1 MNFLLNFLIG
11 NKIARTIGM
20 VVMAVLGVLT
30 FGAVKKREGARDA
43 KAKQAAA
50 QAKADREAH
59 ERMNDADLGIGA
71 TDSERIER
79 LRGFAAKHGNGQ
91 AKGKGG

>member
-1 MNFLLNFLIG
+1 MTAIIWNFLIG

-43 KAKQAAA
+43 KRKAAEARADTIEKAEKIEDAVDAKTDAAV
-50 QAKADREAH
+50 RG
-59 ERMNDADLGIGA
+59 DLGRWVRP
-71 TDSERIER
+71 D
-79 LRGFAAKHGNGQ
+79 
-91 AKGKGG
+91 

>member
-1 MNFLLNFLIG
+1 MSWIIGLLFN

-43 KAKQAAA
+43 KAKRAA
-50 QAKADREAH
+50 QDAKAHQKTIEEVLRETPSDDPADDIRDRM
-59 ERMNDADLGIGA
+59 RK
-71 TDSERIER
+71 R
-79 LRGFAAKHGNGQ
+79 AKQ
-91 AKGKGG
+91 P